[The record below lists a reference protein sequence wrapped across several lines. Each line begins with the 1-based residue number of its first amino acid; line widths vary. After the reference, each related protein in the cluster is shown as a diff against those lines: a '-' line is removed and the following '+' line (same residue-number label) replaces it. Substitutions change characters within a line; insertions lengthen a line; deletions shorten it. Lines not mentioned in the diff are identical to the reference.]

1 MEKVVLWIGLALT
14 TLNII
19 DRIFLIKDRASA
31 PHKEHEQRLNC
42 LEEEVRGIK
51 AKLSNN
57 NERIENLEKGG
68 RVLLKSMGALLN
80 HGIDGNNIE
89 EMRVCREEVNDYLI
103 GR

>member
-1 MEKVVLWIGLALT
+1 MENAVLWIGLVLT
-14 TLNII
+14 ILNII
-19 DRIFLIKDRASA
+19 DRISLMKDRATA
-31 PHKEHEQRLNC
+31 PHKEHEQRISY
-42 LEEEVRGIK
+42 LENEVREIK
-51 AKLSNN
+51 SALSDD
-57 NERIENLEKGG
+57 NERIVNLEKGG